1 MLEVSPFPN
10 DELKRRKLISSQAPT
25 DNRALSLSLC
35 FFPSSSFPLAVYP
48 SFAILFGRSL
58 QNFSKC
64 SAIVAGPCAEPYR
77 SDMRHHANLNAL
89 YFFIISLI
97 ATLAVCIQTHN
108 LMLASSILM
117 ERLRR
122 LMMKAYLRADV
133 SFHDED
139 NHSSGALTASIADS
153 AQKVNGLVGI
163 TLGTILQSISTL
175 VVGFIIALAYG
186 WKLALVVIACSPL
199 TLSAG
204 FVRLKLVVLK
214 DVKIKKAHEDSAQR
228 ACEAAA
234 AIRTVASLTREA
246 DCMKIY
252 REALRAPAKVT
263 HDAAIYSNI
272 LYALSQSFAFWV
284 IALGFWYGSRL
295 LINQELNSA
304 DFFTVLTA
312 VVFGSIQGEFYFC
325 LEHQGPLKVETTI
338 SPKVSHLISPFF
350 SFSW

>member
-1 MLEVSPFPN
+1 
-10 DELKRRKLISSQAPT
+10 
-25 DNRALSLSLC
+25 
-35 FFPSSSFPLAVYP
+35 
-48 SFAILFGRSL
+48 
-58 QNFSKC
+58 
-64 SAIVAGPCAEPYR
+64 
-77 SDMRHHANLNAL
+77 
-89 YFFIISLI
+89 
-97 ATLAVCIQTHN
+97 
-108 LMLASSILM
+108 
-117 ERLRR
+117 
-122 LMMKAYLRADV
+122 MKAYLRADV

-304 DFFTVLTA
+304 KFFTVLTA

-325 LEHQGPLKVETTI
+325 LL
-338 SPKVSHLISPFF
+338 
-350 SFSW
+350 